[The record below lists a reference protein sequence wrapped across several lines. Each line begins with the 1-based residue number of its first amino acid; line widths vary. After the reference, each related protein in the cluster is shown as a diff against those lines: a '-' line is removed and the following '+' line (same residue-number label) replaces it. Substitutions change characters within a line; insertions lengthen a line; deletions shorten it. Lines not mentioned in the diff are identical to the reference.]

1 MYRLSSSSSSPWQS
15 VDVAHPGASSF
26 VVNRLSPSTAYD
38 VLVQPFFRS
47 VSGTPSQVLR
57 VTTSA
62 SVPMSAPAV
71 VSAERA
77 NATAVRV
84 RWTAGAGNA
93 KVHSYEVREGSKY
106 SNFVV
111 RSIV

>member
-1 MYRLSSSSSSPWQS
+1 
-15 VDVAHPGASSF
+15 
-26 VVNRLSPSTAYD
+26 
-38 VLVQPFFRS
+38 
-47 VSGTPSQVLR
+47 
-57 VTTSA
+57 
-62 SVPMSAPAV
+62 MSAPAV